1 MQLFECEFELIRP
14 LYFLVALNINA
25 INQNA
30 DMLHFERLPVYEIF
44 ERRTRWW
51 LLASPK
57 GGFPV

>member
-1 MQLFECEFELIRP
+1 MQPFECEFGLSRP

-30 DMLHFERLPVYEIF
+30 DMLHFERFPVYEVF

-51 LLASPK
+51 LLALPK